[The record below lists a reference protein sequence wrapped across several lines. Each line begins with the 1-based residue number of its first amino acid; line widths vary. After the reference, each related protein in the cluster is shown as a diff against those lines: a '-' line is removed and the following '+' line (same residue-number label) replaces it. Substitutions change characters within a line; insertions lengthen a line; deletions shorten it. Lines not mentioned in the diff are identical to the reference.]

1 MTKSSTSRPSKA
13 LTCTILSISLLTVM
27 AGAAMAPALGV
38 VRSGDYR
45 EYEKFSGSLY
55 IYSRSWGEERLLVVC
70 CFCERPVRFR
80 APKGFD
86 LTQGRLILKNYD
98 GTLSGNGFVTRPFE
112 TRVYYF
118 GNETIE

>member
-1 MTKSSTSRPSKA
+1 
-13 LTCTILSISLLTVM
+13 
-27 AGAAMAPALGV
+27 
-38 VRSGDYR
+38 
-45 EYEKFSGSLY
+45 SLY
-55 IYSRSWGEERLLVVC
+55 IYSRTSGSERLLVVC
-70 CFCERPVRFR
+70 SFCERPVRFR